1 MRRILK
7 FQRDRKIRKVDLE
20 IVSPRVPPYFVRI
33 PKIRLHFSRIS
44 LNNGGKGPHSK
55 HYATKKF
62 LAGPFDPMGN
72 LISAEGK
79 GWHTI
84 IAYRAIFANIRGRW
98 GVRRWKIVGL
108 ARQTRS
114 IGGGIS
120 AAIVSRPCT
129 RGRRVEGEE

>member
-1 MRRILK
+1 MGTK
-7 FQRDRKIRKVDLE
+7 DR
-20 IVSPRVPPYFVRI
+20 
-33 PKIRLHFSRIS
+33 
-44 LNNGGKGPHSK
+44 SK
-55 HYATKKF
+55 RYATKKF
-62 LAGPFDPMGN
+62 LTDPFDPVGN

-79 GWHTI
+79 RWHTI

-129 RGRRVEGEE
+129 RDRVEGEEREREDIRLINEPFK